1 MKTNSDQSKLSSIAA
16 KTIGEVYAS
25 LVQRNIERKVAA
37 KVPDNKIVIPA
48 KVKGTEAK
56 ANDKTFLD

>member
-1 MKTNSDQSKLSSIAA
+1 MKPNSDQSKLSTIAA
-16 KTIGEVYAS
+16 KTMGEIYAS
-25 LVQRNIERKVAA
+25 LIQRSIERKVAA

-48 KVKGTEAK
+48 KVKDTETK